1 MAADPTPPVAP
12 LRKAPTV
19 AAEVHARLRH
29 QLLLGAWAPGT
40 RLREADLARA
50 FEVSRTPVR
59 EAFGRLEQEG
69 LLEAHPNQ
77 GMRVRRPSVRE
88 ALDAYALRAD
98 LEGTA
103 ARLAAERADAVA
115 RRDLYARLDAA
126 DASADADHAAQVE
139 ADLAFH
145 RHLAHAADST
155 PLLRALE
162 GLEGSVTPI
171 KVATRDRNAAATTRA
186 QHRAIAD
193 AVHAGDG
200 AAAEAAMR
208 AHVDAFAALV
218 AKRLAATDD
227 PGDDAAPHATAW
239 DAALEAGG

>member
-1 MAADPTPPVAP
+1 MFGATPPPVAP

-29 QLLLGAWAPGT
+29 QLLLGAWPPGT

-69 LLEAHPNQ
+69 LLDAHPNQ
-77 GMRVRRPSVRE
+77 GVRVRQPSVRE

-98 LEGTA
+98 LEGAA
-103 ARLAAERADAVA
+103 ARLAAERADAAA
-115 RRDLYARLDAA
+115 RRDLFARLDATE
-126 DASADADHAAQVE
+126 ASADADHAAQVE

-145 RHLAHAADST
+145 RHLAHAADSA

-162 GLEGSVTPI
+162 GLEGHVTPI
-171 KVATRDRNAAATTRA
+171 KVATRDQNAAAATRA

-193 AVHAGDG
+193 AVGAGDA
-200 AAAEAAMR
+200 AAAETAMR
-208 AHVDAFAALV
+208 EHVAWFADLV
-218 AKRLAATDD
+218 AERLAA
-227 PGDDAAPHATAW
+227 P
-239 DAALEAGG
+239 EAGA